1 MKIVTVSGFKGGTG
15 KTTLATLLGV
25 AAAYEGRRVAGLDLD
40 PNTRNFGSVLT
51 RRRAAGLRCP
61 DHVAMAE
68 IEPEAGAAPVRD
80 PQWLE
85 KLLVMART
93 EGYELLIIDT
103 GSGKHEDLYQAH
115 LLADIILTPL
125 NESPADLHG
134 LFALPGTPYAAK
146 VNYRELVDMARF
158 GRQVAGLPPQRWQV
172 CRNRVSHLPTRI
184 GKMIESHVE
193 RLAEEA
199 KFETLFSLRDR
210 VSHRSIGLDGRTVLD
225 PPRDG
230 QLTMSELSG
239 RFEARALLGMLD
251 GAAALAPLRMA
262 A

>member
-25 AAAYEGRRVAGLDLD
+25 AAALEGRRVAGLDLD

-61 DHVAMAE
+61 DHVAMVE
-68 IEPEAGAAPVRD
+68 FDSEAAPVRD
-80 PQWLE
+80 PSWLE
-85 KLLVMART
+85 KMVRMARGA
-93 EGYELLIIDT
+93 GYELLIIDT
-103 GSGKHEDLYQAH
+103 GSGKHDDLYQAH
-115 LLADIILTPL
+115 LVADVILTPL
-125 NESPADLHG
+125 NESPADLQG
-134 LFALPGTPYAAK
+134 LFAPPGTPYAAK
-146 VNYRELVDMARF
+146 VNYRELVDMVRF
-158 GRQVAGLPPQRWQV
+158 GRQASGLPPQRWHV

-184 GKMIESHVE
+184 GKLIEGRVE

-199 KFETLFSLRDR
+199 KFDAIFSLRDR
-210 VSHRSIGLDGRTVLD
+210 VVHRSIGLDGRTVLD

-230 QLTMSELSG
+230 PLTMSELAG
-239 RFEARALLGMLD
+239 RSEARALLGILD
-251 GAAALAPLRMA
+251 GATALAPLRMA